1 MKHFRDPN
9 RTISLLMIFQECD
22 HQAAC
27 GKATTVDRMEEF
39 RL

>member
-1 MKHFRDPN
+1 MKHFRYLD
-9 RTISLLMIFQECD
+9 RTVSLLMIFQERD